1 LGHTTIISCNSG
13 LISSFN
19 LIIPPSIKAISAYPK
34 MTAFTS
40 LRMYLFNYSIGSH
53 TLNYFSQ

>member
-1 LGHTTIISCNSG
+1 
-13 LISSFN
+13 
-19 LIIPPSIKAISAYPK
+19 LIIPPSIKTTSAYPK